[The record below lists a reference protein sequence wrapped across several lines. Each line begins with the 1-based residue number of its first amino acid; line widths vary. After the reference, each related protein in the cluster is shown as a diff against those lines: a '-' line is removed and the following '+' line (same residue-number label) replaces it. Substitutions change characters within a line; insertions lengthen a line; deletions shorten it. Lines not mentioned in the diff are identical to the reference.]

1 MPPFNHHDDQAEW
14 GPLVLELI
22 DNGVDMSVACQE
34 AMAALPELLT
44 YAAEWDQAAAALIV
58 RSN

>member
-22 DNGVDMSVACQE
+22 DNGVDMSIACQE
-34 AMAALPELLT
+34 AMTALPERLT
-44 YAAEWDQAAAALIV
+44 YAAEWDTTIAEMY
-58 RSN
+58 R